1 MIRDH
6 HRRRLWPNGRSV
18 GRALH
23 VRQASRRRWALTNRD
38 RIGKRQPFWH
48 RSAGRRPFTL
58 LRDRHWRE
66 LQWMAR
72 LRTQTVSAHHTRA
85 HRPAAGQHSHHGSRH
100 SRAGHNRLSRH
111 NRHSPHSRH
120 RLPRAGL

>member
-38 RIGKRQPFWH
+38 RIGKRQEHFWP
-48 RSAGRRPFTL
+48 RSAGRTASRRPFTL
-58 LRDRHWRE
+58 LRDWHWRE
-66 LQWMAR
+66 L
-72 LRTQTVSAHHTRA
+72 H
-85 HRPAAGQHSHHGSRH
+85 
-100 SRAGHNRLSRH
+100 
-111 NRHSPHSRH
+111 
-120 RLPRAGL
+120 